1 MILTEQKARVT
12 YDNLLRLID
21 DPDVRDPIKFLR
33 EREVVHYQ
41 RFAESLSRAQEI
53 GPKPNFYVCN
63 PSFDKGCANAGGQP
77 LQNCGCGGLGLGGIA
92 RQGNNGGNSG
102 FERSGRQG
110 SRTRCDKCG
119 R

>member
-1 MILTEQKARVT
+1 MT

-41 RFAESLSRAQEI
+41 RFAESLQRAQEI
-53 GPKPNFYVCN
+53 GPKPNFYSCN
-63 PSFDKGCANAGGQP
+63 PSFDKSCGGEASP
-77 LQNCGCGGLGLGGIA
+77 APSCGCGNLGLDRGL
-92 RQGNNGGNSG
+92 RQVT
-102 FERSGRQG
+102 
-110 SRTRCDKCG
+110 RTRCDRCG